1 MGVNT
6 TDVSIVIVN
15 YNTYNLTQACIESI
29 YKRTKG
35 VDFEVIVVENDSKD
49 DSVIKFRNDSRISL
63 IESNKNLGFGR
74 ANNLGVKKAKG
85 RYVFFLNSDTILLN
99 NAVKLM
105 ADFMD
110 EHGKRLGI
118 GGLGCLLTGSDGK
131 RTHSYAPFPR
141 MGRVLKDEWGDHFLK
156 RFGRRMKRLEEGIS
170 IDESMTYF
178 PVNYV
183 TGADLFVA
191 RETINRYGSFD
202 PDFFMY
208 YEEAEMQYRWYKN
221 GLKSYILCSPQIVHL
236 EGGSQRKASVQKQL
250 TQLKSMFIYF
260 KKTNSRWKYTF
271 FRLAFGIGRFLTF
284 PFQKMKINERCEY
297 LKLIIS

>member
-35 VDFEVIVVENDSKD
+35 VDFEVIVVDNDSKD

-236 EGGSQRKASVQKQL
+236 EGGSQRKASVQRQL

-284 PFQKMKINERCEY
+284 PFQKMTINERCEY

>member
-29 YKRTKG
+29 YKRTKD
-35 VDFEVIVVENDSKD
+35 VDFEVIVVDNDSKD

-74 ANNLGVKKAKG
+74 ANNLGIKKAKG

-221 GLKSYILCSPQIVHL
+221 GLKSYILCSPQIVHM

-284 PFQKMKINERCEY
+284 PFQKMTINERCEY

>member
-29 YKRTKG
+29 YKRTKD
-35 VDFEVIVVENDSKD
+35 VNFEVIVVDNDSKD
-49 DSVIKFRNDSRISL
+49 DSVIKLREESRILL
-63 IESNKNLGFGR
+63 IESRKNLGFGR
-74 ANNLGVKKAKG
+74 ANNLGTEKANG
-85 RYVFFLNSDTILLN
+85 RYIFFLNSDTILLN
-99 NAVKLM
+99 NVVKLM
-105 ADFMD
+105 TDFMD
-110 EHGKRLGI
+110 EYCQKLGI

-131 RTHSYAPFPR
+131 RTHSFAPFPR
-141 MGRVLKDEWGDHFLK
+141 MGRILKDEWGDHFLK
-156 RFGRRMKRLEEGIS
+156 RFGSRMKRLEEGMT
-170 IDESMTYF
+170 IDDSMPFF

-191 RETINRYGSFD
+191 RETINRYGCFD

-208 YEEAEMQYRWYKN
+208 YEEAEMQHRWHEN

-236 EGGSQRKASVQKQL
+236 EGGSQSKASVQKQL
-250 TQLKSMFIYF
+250 TQLKSMFIF
-260 KKTNSRWKYTF
+260 FRKTNSRWKYMI

-284 PFQKMKINERCEY
+284 PFQKMTLAERREY
-297 LKLIIS
+297 VKLIIS

>member
-29 YKRTKG
+29 YKRTKD
-35 VDFEVIVVENDSKD
+35 VNFEVVVVDNDSKD
-49 DSVIKFRNDSRISL
+49 DSVTKLREDRRIFL
-63 IESNKNLGFGR
+63 IESRKNLGFGQ

-85 RYVFFLNSDTILLN
+85 RYVFFLNSDTLLLN

-131 RTHSYAPFPR
+131 RTHSFAPFPR
-141 MGRVLKDEWGDHFLK
+141 MGRILKDEWGDHFLK
-156 RFGRRMKRLEEGIS
+156 RFGSRMKRLEEGIS
-170 IDESMTYF
+170 IDESTLYF

-208 YEEAEMQYRWYKN
+208 YEEAEMQYRWHEN
-221 GLKSYILCSPQIVHL
+221 GLVSYIYICPQIVHL
-236 EGGSQRKASVQKQL
+236 EGGGQNKASVQKQMI
-250 TQLKSMFIYF
+250 QLKSMFLYL
-260 KKTNSRWKYTF
+260 KKTYPRWIYLF
-271 FRLAFGIGRFLTF
+271 FRLIFGMGRFLTF
-284 PFQKMKINERCEY
+284 PFQKMTLAERREY
-297 LKLIIS
+297 VKLIIS